1 MNLASADIHELNRS
15 TFFLSVGKRLAQEID
30 TPSESKYV
38 LERLLHGKKETFPAL
53 VAAFARSKT
62 SLYKRSKKVRLG
74 LKEALLQD
82 VRANLAAVSAQVT
95 GAKQLFDGPLP
106 SDPVECIAHLDQ
118 VAQALHDQMC
128 DAQSN
133 LGSVRHARDYVELI
147 QVQQRKLEAFNEAD
161 YTAETQEA
169 SQRPLQK
176 KPKRG

>member
-1 MNLASADIHELNRS
+1 MNLASADFHELNRS
-15 TFFLSVGKRLAQEID
+15 TFFLSIGKRLAQEID

-38 LERLLHGKKETFPAL
+38 FQQLLHGEKESFPAL
-53 VAAFARSKT
+53 VGAFARSKT
-62 SLYKRSKKVRLG
+62 ALYKRSKKARLD

-106 SDPVECIAHLDQ
+106 SDPVECIARLDQ
-118 VAQALHDQMC
+118 MAQALHDQIC
-128 DAQSN
+128 DVQSN
-133 LGSVRHARDYVELI
+133 LGSVRHARDYMELI
-147 QVQQRKLEAFNEAD
+147 QDQQRKLEAFNEAD